1 MTRHQDG
8 EKPSVAAQTVTPVQ
22 KNQNAISVDGAS
34 RAFRRLG
41 PHIGFLLALLLLAAN
56 MRGSI
61 VAMGPLA
68 EIIGHDLVL
77 SGTQLG
83 LLTTIPVLSFG
94 VLSVFA
100 PRLGQRFGLEA
111 TLLTMLLFIA
121 IGQGLRATGSYGIMI
136 VGTIILGSAIAVLN
150 VLTPSLVRRSF
161 PTHVAL
167 ITALYTF
174 TMSTGATVA
183 AFVAIPIRNA
193 ADGDWRYSLGIWAVF
208 AAIAF
213 VFWLPMLRYR
223 HKGPVPVAVTPVS
236 LWKNAEAWWLAL
248 FFGCQSLMFYTG
260 TAWVAKVFIDRGIA
274 EAEAATL
281 LTIFNVF
288 GIPAAFA
295 APLIYSKIANKK
307 LAMIIL
313 HIPLMV
319 GIPGFVFATTE
330 LPYLWVFCM
339 GLGQGAMISIALTLV
354 GIRGADP
361 QTSARLSGM
370 CQSVGYLLAALGP
383 VTFGALYDALGNWH
397 VALALLFG
405 IVCIQLIAAL
415 RAGSAEKIGAS

>member
-1 MTRHQDG
+1 MTQNQGGVAPSEASPAVSPTQQDG
-8 EKPSVAAQTVTPVQ
+8 NTRSADPAAR
-22 KNQNAISVDGAS
+22 G
-34 RAFRRLG
+34 FRHLG

-68 EIIGHDLVL
+68 EIVGLDLQL
-77 SGTQLG
+77 SGVQLG

-94 VLSVFA
+94 VLSIFA

-121 IGQGLRATGSYGIMI
+121 VGQGLRATGSYGIMI

-161 PTHVAL
+161 PTRVAL

-208 AAIAF
+208 AALAF
-213 VFWLPMLRYR
+213 LLWLPMLRYR
-223 HKGPVPVAVTPVS
+223 HKGLAPVSVTQVS

-260 TAWVAKVFIDRGIA
+260 TAWVAKVFIDSGIS
-274 EAEAATL
+274 EGEAATL

-307 LAMIIL
+307 LAMVIL
-313 HIPLMV
+313 HVPLMI

-330 LPYLWVFCM
+330 LPYLWAFCM

-370 CQSVGYLLAALGP
+370 CQSVGYLLAAVGP
-383 VTFGALYDALGNWH
+383 VLFGALHDLLGNWEA
-397 VALALLFG
+397 ALSFLFV
-405 IVCIQLIAAL
+405 IVCIQMIAAL
-415 RAGSAEKIGAS
+415 RAGSASKIGG

>member
-1 MTRHQDG
+1 MTQNQGGVAPSEASPAVSPTQQDG
-8 EKPSVAAQTVTPVQ
+8 NTRSADPAAR
-22 KNQNAISVDGAS
+22 G
-34 RAFRRLG
+34 FRHLG

-68 EIIGHDLVL
+68 EIVGLDLQL
-77 SGTQLG
+77 SGVQLG

-94 VLSVFA
+94 VLSIFA

-121 IGQGLRATGSYGIMI
+121 VGQGLRATGSYGIMI

-161 PTHVAL
+161 PTRVAL

-193 ADGDWRYSLGIWAVF
+193 ANGDWRYSLGIWAVF
-208 AAIAF
+208 AALAF
-213 VFWLPMLRYR
+213 LLWLPMLRYR
-223 HKGPVPVAVTPVS
+223 HKGPTPVSVTQVS

-260 TAWVAKVFIDRGIA
+260 TAWVAKVFIDSGIS
-274 EAEAATL
+274 EGEAATL

-307 LAMIIL
+307 LAMVIL
-313 HIPLMV
+313 HVPLMI

-330 LPYLWVFCM
+330 LPYLWAFCM

-370 CQSVGYLLAALGP
+370 CQSVGYLLAAVGP
-383 VTFGALYDALGNWH
+383 VLFGALHDLLGNWEA
-397 VALALLFG
+397 ALSFLFV
-405 IVCIQLIAAL
+405 IVCIQMIAAL
-415 RAGSAEKIGAS
+415 RAGSAAKIGG

>member
-1 MTRHQDG
+1 MTQNQGGVAPSEASPAVSPTQQDRNTRSADPAARGFRH
-8 EKPSVAAQTVTPVQ
+8 
-22 KNQNAISVDGAS
+22 
-34 RAFRRLG
+34 LG

-68 EIIGHDLVL
+68 EIVGLDLQL
-77 SGTQLG
+77 SGVQLG

-94 VLSVFA
+94 VLSIFA

-121 IGQGLRATGSYGIMI
+121 VGQGLRATGSYGIMI

-161 PTHVAL
+161 PTRVAL

-208 AAIAF
+208 AALAF
-213 VFWLPMLRYR
+213 LLWLPMLRYR
-223 HKGPVPVAVTPVS
+223 HKGLAPVSVTQVS

-260 TAWVAKVFIDRGIA
+260 TAWVAKVFIDSGIS
-274 EAEAATL
+274 EGEAATL

-307 LAMIIL
+307 LAMVIL
-313 HIPLMV
+313 HVPLMI

-330 LPYLWVFCM
+330 LPYLWAFCM

-370 CQSVGYLLAALGP
+370 CQSVGYLLAAVGP
-383 VTFGALYDALGNWH
+383 VLFGALHDLLGNWEA
-397 VALALLFG
+397 ALSFLFV
-405 IVCIQLIAAL
+405 IVCIQMIAAL
-415 RAGSAEKIGAS
+415 RAGSASKIGG

>member
-1 MTRHQDG
+1 MTQNQDG
-8 EKPSVAAQTVTPVQ
+8 VAPSDASPAVSPMQQNDNPRSADPAAR
-22 KNQNAISVDGAS
+22 G
-34 RAFRRLG
+34 FRHLG

-61 VAMGPLA
+61 VVMGPLA
-68 EIIGHDLVL
+68 EIVGLDLQL
-77 SGTQLG
+77 SATQLG
-83 LLTTIPVLSFG
+83 LLTTIPVLCFG
-94 VLSVFA
+94 VLSIFA

-121 IGQGLRATGSYGIMI
+121 VGQGLRATGMYGVMI

-161 PTHVAL
+161 PTRVAL

-183 AFVAIPIRNA
+183 AFVAIPIRNV
-193 ADGDWRYSLGIWAVF
+193 ADGDWRYALGIWAVF
-208 AAIAF
+208 AALAF
-213 VFWLPMLRYR
+213 LLWLPMLRYR
-223 HKGPVPVAVTPVS
+223 HKGPVPVSVAKVS
-236 LWKNAEAWWLAL
+236 LWKNVEAWWLAL

-260 TAWVAKVFIDRGIA
+260 TAWVAKVFIDSGMS

-307 LAMIIL
+307 LAMVLL
-313 HIPLMV
+313 HVPLMI

-330 LPYLWVFCM
+330 LPYLWAFCM

-370 CQSVGYLLAALGP
+370 CQSVGYLLAAVGP
-383 VTFGALYDALGNWH
+383 VLFGALHDLLGNWEA
-397 VALALLFG
+397 ALSFLFV
-405 IVCIQLIAAL
+405 IVCIQIIASL
-415 RAGSAEKIGAS
+415 RAGSPDKIGG

>member
-1 MTRHQDG
+1 MTQNQDG
-8 EKPSVAAQTVTPVQ
+8 VAPSETLSAVPPAQ
-22 KNQNAISVDGAS
+22 QNEDTRSADPAS
-34 RAFRRLG
+34 RGFRHLG

-68 EIIGHDLVL
+68 EIVGVDLQL
-77 SGTQLG
+77 SGVQLG

-94 VLSVFA
+94 VLSIFA

-121 IGQGLRATGSYGIMI
+121 VGQGLRATGSYGIMI

-161 PTHVAL
+161 PTRVAL

-183 AFVAIPIRNA
+183 AFAAIPIRNA

-208 AAIAF
+208 AAFAF
-213 VFWLPMLRYR
+213 LLWLPMLRYR
-223 HKGPVPVAVTPVS
+223 HKGPAPVSVTQVS

-260 TAWVAKVFIDRGIA
+260 TAWVAKVFIDSGIS
-274 EAEAATL
+274 EGEAATL

-288 GIPAAFA
+288 GIPSAFA

-307 LAMIIL
+307 LAMVIL
-313 HIPLMV
+313 HVPLMI

-330 LPYLWVFCM
+330 LPYLWAFCM

-370 CQSVGYLLAALGP
+370 CQSVGYLLAAIGP
-383 VTFGALYDALGNWH
+383 VLFGALHDLLGNWEA
-397 VALALLFG
+397 ALSFLFA
-405 IVCIQLIAAL
+405 IVCVQMIAAL
-415 RAGSAEKIGAS
+415 RAGSAAKIGG